1 MNDPAAPPSPVP
13 SEPTSAPPAPAG
25 QAPAAPSSE
34 ATGEPAAPGGNGEGP
49 PAWPPPG
56 DDPVAALEARLGQ
69 PLANRVTALAAL
81 THKSYVNEHR
91 GEALLDNERL
101 EFLGDAVIDLAVSHR
116 LMERFPAAREGDLS
130 KMRAAVVDEQGLAA
144 MARSI
149 DLGALLRLGRG
160 EELTGGRKKASL
172 LADAMEAVV
181 AAVYLEAGLAGVLRL
196 VERFLGEA
204 FARAAAGTLDR
215 DYKTQLQELA
225 QSRFKATPRYRVVA
239 ETGPDHAK
247 VFVVELDLRG
257 EALGRGSGRSK
268 KDAEQAA
275 ARPALELL
283 TRRCAAELAGATPAA
298 AAAPEAEPAPG
309 AAPVEPV
316 SATPGAAAPEIAAPG
331 PEAEEPTAAEPAVEP
346 PEVPEPPGP
355 PSPTQAAAQPPSM
368 EGSVEPVV
376 EAPPPAE
383 RAPRRKRAPSPKARR
398 AKAPASPRA
407 AAAARP
413 GKPARKRVA
422 KAAKPRPGGARRPT
436 RPRR

>member
-1 MNDPAAPPSPVP
+1 MTDPAAPTTP
-13 SEPTSAPPAPAG
+13 EPPAATAPPAEAPAG
-25 QAPAAPSSE
+25 PEGCAAVPAPA
-34 ATGEPAAPGGNGEGP
+34 TWPA
-49 PAWPPPG
+49 PG
-56 DDPVAALEARLGQ
+56 DDPVAALEVRLGQ
-69 PLANRVTALAAL
+69 PLANRETALAAL

-144 MARSI
+144 MARTI

-215 DYKTQLQELA
+215 DYKTQLLELA

-239 ETGPDHAK
+239 ENGPDHAK

-257 EALGRGSGRSK
+257 ESLGRGSGRSK

-283 TRRCAAELAGATPAA
+283 TRRCAAELAGG
-298 AAAPEAEPAPG
+298 APG
-309 AAPVEPV
+309 AAPSSGPG
-316 SATPGAAAPEIAAPG
+316 ATPAGPTPAAPTPAAPTPEAAAAGPELEETSADEPAPG
-331 PEAEEPTAAEPAVEP
+331 PPAA
-346 PEVPEPPGP
+346 PEPPGP
-355 PSPTQAAAQPPSM
+355 LSPTQAAAQPASM

-376 EAPPPAE
+376 EAPPAPK
-383 RAPRRKRAPSPKARR
+383 RAPRRQRAPSPTARR
-398 AKAPASPRA
+398 GKAPAPPRA
-407 AAAARP
+407 AAVARP
-413 GKPARKRVA
+413 GKLPRKRAA
-422 KAAKPRPGGARRPT
+422 KAAKARPGAARRPT